1 MTDHLV
7 NTTLGQYR
15 LIEIVRQ
22 GGMAMVYKAHQPSL
36 DRFVAVKV
44 LLERHDPQLV
54 ARFRAEARAIAQL
67 QHPHILPIYDYGE
80 QDGLFYLVLQYVE
93 GGAALVDLGGTPIA
107 PARAI
112 YLITRLLAALD
123 YAHARGIVHR
133 DIKPANVLLPA
144 PDWPMLADFGIAKLL
159 ADLTRRLTATGT
171 VIGTPAYMAP
181 EQALG
186 QPIDARTDLYSV
198 GVVLYELLT
207 GHVPFDAESPP
218 AVLMQQAYVAPPPP
232 RQLNP
237 DLSPAVEGALLRAL
251 AKNPAERYQNAR
263 AMSEELE
270 RVAAQLGPANDAS
283 SITRLYAAGV

>member
-22 GGMAMVYKAHQPSL
+22 GGMSVVYKAHQPSL
-36 DRFVAVKV
+36 ERFVAVKI

-133 DIKPANVLLPA
+133 DIKPAN
-144 PDWPMLADFGIAKLL
+144 
-159 ADLTRRLTATGT
+159 
-171 VIGTPAYMAP
+171 
-181 EQALG
+181 
-186 QPIDARTDLYSV
+186 
-198 GVVLYELLT
+198 
-207 GHVPFDAESPP
+207 
-218 AVLMQQAYVAPPPP
+218 
-232 RQLNP
+232 
-237 DLSPAVEGALLRAL
+237 
-251 AKNPAERYQNAR
+251 
-263 AMSEELE
+263 
-270 RVAAQLGPANDAS
+270 
-283 SITRLYAAGV
+283 